1 MNGKVVRMGLVL
13 TVLMVACL
21 LAASVY
27 SGPITSGE
35 HPWGSDRT
43 GDTNVKPAI
52 VIDTDT
58 VAAQSTSEAS
68 APGGV
73 TTTLVQAILSVTSS
87 LSMIL

>member
-1 MNGKVVRMGLVL
+1 MGLVL

-27 SGPITSGE
+27 SGPITTGE
-35 HPWGSDRT
+35 HPWGSDRS
-43 GDTNVKPAI
+43 GDTYVKPAI

-58 VAAQSTSEAS
+58 IAAETTTEENV
-68 APGGV
+68 PGDA
-73 TTTLVQAILSVTSS
+73 TTTLVQAILSVTTS